1 MWGRGLDVQQVSLV
15 ICYDLP
21 NNRELLTCLDRFKRI
36 RKEFKKNLKK
46 SLDFTNISD
55 FLKDFIGP

>member
-1 MWGRGLDVQQVSLV
+1 VQQVSLV